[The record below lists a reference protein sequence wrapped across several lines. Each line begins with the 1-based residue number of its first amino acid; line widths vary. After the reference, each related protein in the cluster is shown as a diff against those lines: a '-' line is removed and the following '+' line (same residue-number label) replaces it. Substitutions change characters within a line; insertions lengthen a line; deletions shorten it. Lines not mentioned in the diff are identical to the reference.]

1 MSCKVG
7 TNGELSHS
15 LNKFSP
21 DCDLT
26 FNSATEKS
34 TPVCWGN
41 AASRQWYA
49 KVKRFLNY
57 EFDSYVVKYIS
68 FSSLYLSC
76 KTQASSQQ
84 GLRGIRQREAEWLS
98 IQMTRQTPHHH
109 PAEDR
114 FPKTSIN
121 GGIAVMAL
129 IFLTFMS
136 SITRSGLSDGAVADW
151 EAEGGVCVYG
161 GCTKPCQTTPH
172 TITNGRMRNP
182 FGLLTLNF
190 MNQTRQY
197 FRFFSFWLSPSHS
210 CVTPTSL
217 WSNLELIIN
226 CFKGKADVL
235 YVIAGCKFQCRLKAE
250 SILKKYCSKN

>member
-1 MSCKVG
+1 
-7 TNGELSHS
+7 
-15 LNKFSP
+15 
-21 DCDLT
+21 
-26 FNSATEKS
+26 
-34 TPVCWGN
+34 
-41 AASRQWYA
+41 
-49 KVKRFLNY
+49 
-57 EFDSYVVKYIS
+57 
-68 FSSLYLSC
+68 
-76 KTQASSQQ
+76 
-84 GLRGIRQREAEWLS
+84 
-98 IQMTRQTPHHH
+98 
-109 PAEDR
+109 
-114 FPKTSIN
+114 
-121 GGIAVMAL
+121 MAL

-136 SITRSGLSDGAVADW
+136 SIARSGLSDGAVADW

-226 CFKGKADVL
+226 CFKGKAELMSYTWSLVVNVSVVWKQKVSPKKIMMLSWWKKTGKYYIKIKIKIIQL
-235 YVIAGCKFQCRLKAE
+235 YNLWCFYFPHMHTLFCEKWGHPIVDFYTVQTVCAIALHQP
-250 SILKKYCSKN
+250 YT

>member
-1 MSCKVG
+1 MQDTG
-7 TNGELSHS
+7 LI
-15 LNKFSP
+15 
-21 DCDLT
+21 
-26 FNSATEKS
+26 
-34 TPVCWGN
+34 
-41 AASRQWYA
+41 AAGAERH
-49 KVKRFLNY
+49 
-57 EFDSYVVKYIS
+57 
-68 FSSLYLSC
+68 
-76 KTQASSQQ
+76 
-84 GLRGIRQREAEWLS
+84 RQREAEWLS

-121 GGIAVMAL
+121 GGIAVMAR

-136 SITRSGLSDGAVADW
+136 SITRSGLSDGAVAGW

-161 GCTKPCQTTPH
+161 GCTKLCQTTPH

-226 CFKGKADVL
+226 CFKGKAELMSYRWSLV
-235 YVIAGCKFQCRLKAE
+235 VNVCRLKAE
-250 SILKKYCSKN
+250 SILKKYCFKN